1 MLIQY
6 ESTVFAGVAV
16 VLWAFQVVFFFCPS
30 LTDSEYKERTADL
43 VMEPVILCW
52 VLEFVG

>member
-16 VLWAFQVVFFFCPS
+16 VLWGFQVVVFFCPS

-43 VMEPVILCW
+43 VMEPVICAGFWSL
-52 VLEFVG
+52 